1 MKKRNVFKIIIPI
14 IGIFQTISCIGQKET
29 TGINI
34 LQFVQEI
41 PMPSVTGR
49 IDHLAINLKEQVV
62 YVAAL
67 GNNTVEVVD
76 LRKGNVIKS
85 ITGSN
90 EPQGIAYIGRQNEI
104 CIANG
109 GNGACYF
116 YDARNFNKTA
126 TIRLSDD
133 ADNVRYDSLENKI
146 YVGYGSGGIA
156 VIDAKQHLQIA
167 DIKLPAHPESFQINY
182 KLGRLYANLPNAK
195 MIGEVDLQQL
205 KLVQKWS
212 TGSFTSNFPLALDTA
227 GHRLFVGYRN
237 PAKMAVIDTRTGNLI
252 SSANIPGD
260 VDDLFFDSETA
271 SIFTSGGEGYISILR
286 QQGNGTF
293 ETVSTIP
300 TRKGA
305 RTSLLVP
312 QLRLYILAAR
322 AEGGKS
328 AALIIYK
335 VL

>member
-1 MKKRNVFKIIIPI
+1 MKMRSVFIFTILILCVFHIIN
-14 IGIFQTISCIGQKET
+14 CNGQKT
-29 TGINI
+29 VSGANI

-41 PMPSVTGR
+41 PMTSVTGR

-76 LRKGNVIKS
+76 LRKGSVIKS
-85 ITGSN
+85 LTGLD
-90 EPQGIAYIGRQNEI
+90 EPQGIAYIGKQDEI

-116 YDARNFNKTA
+116 YNARNFNKTA
-126 TIRLSDD
+126 TIRLGDD
-133 ADNVRYDSLENKI
+133 ADNVRYDSVENKI

-156 VIDAKQHLQIA
+156 LIDAKQHLQIA
-167 DIKLPAHPESFQINY
+167 DVKLPAHPESFQIDY
-182 KLGRLYANLPNAK
+182 KAGRLYVNLPNAK
-195 MIGEVDLQQL
+195 MIGEVDIKQL
-205 KLVQKWS
+205 KLIQKWPN
-212 TGSFTSNFPLALDTA
+212 GSLASNFPMALDTA

-237 PAKMAVIDTRTGNLI
+237 PAKMAVIDTKTGNLI
-252 SSANIPGD
+252 TSANITGD
-260 VDDLFFDSETA
+260 VDDLFFDSATA
-271 SIFTSGGEGYISILR
+271 SIFTSGGDGYISILR
-286 QQGNGTF
+286 QQENGAF
-293 ETVSTIP
+293 ETVSTIL

-305 RTSLLVP
+305 RTSLFVP

-322 AEGGKS
+322 AEGNKS

-335 VL
+335 VV